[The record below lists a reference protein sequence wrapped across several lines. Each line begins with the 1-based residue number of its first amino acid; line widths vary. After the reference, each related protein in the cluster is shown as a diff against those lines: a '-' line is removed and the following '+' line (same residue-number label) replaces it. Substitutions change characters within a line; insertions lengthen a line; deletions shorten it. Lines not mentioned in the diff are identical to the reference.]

1 MASSASKSVSTKKLK
16 EHLQEAQEPFSL
28 GIYLSERE
36 YMMNCLSF
44 TSKTSCCLMSSLT
57 NLKRPCN
64 NGINKK
70 KIADAIR
77 YLKLILYRIS
87 SPGDAQELSN
97 SSSSSGDEL
106 VSEKTQQRQQIPKTD
121 CIDLLTSP
129 CPLFE
134 YSFEEDSLLS
144 KHRDGSLLTKVT
156 QAFNLGNLK
165 QKENRLLRRE
175 TLSGYAKET
184 RSYTA
189 QHQYYK

>member
-70 KIADAIR
+70 KIADAI
-77 YLKLILYRIS
+77 
-87 SPGDAQELSN
+87 
-97 SSSSSGDEL
+97 
-106 VSEKTQQRQQIPKTD
+106 
-121 CIDLLTSP
+121 
-129 CPLFE
+129 
-134 YSFEEDSLLS
+134 SFEEDSLLS